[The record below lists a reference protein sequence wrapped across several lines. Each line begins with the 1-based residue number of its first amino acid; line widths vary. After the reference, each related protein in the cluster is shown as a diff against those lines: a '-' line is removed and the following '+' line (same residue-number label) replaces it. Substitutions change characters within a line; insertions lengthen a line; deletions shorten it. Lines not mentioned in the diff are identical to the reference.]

1 MPKRGKNISGSALLE
16 RAAGRADA
24 LRSGFTGTLPTWGG
38 MGVAKALKAHALLH
52 AARQR
57 YQCVGTGNLQVNRAM
72 CAINR
77 ALGFRVVRR
86 HLHAYT
92 FPSEAR

>member
-1 MPKRGKNISGSALLE
+1 
-16 RAAGRADA
+16 
-24 LRSGFTGTLPTWGG
+24 